1 MTMVDTTKKDTKRMG
16 GMRMDN
22 KMQVFQSEE
31 FGSVRIIGE
40 NGKYLF
46 CAKDVA
52 VALGYKDATNAIK
65 AHCKGVVKRHL
76 LSNGGTQLANFI
88 PEGDVYR
95 LIVHSKLPAAE
106 RFEQWVFDEV
116 LPSIRKHGAYMTD
129 ALLEQA
135 ATNADVAS
143 QAVKALYEERNLNKK
158 LAGQLQQSEARL
170 TEVLPKAAYYDA
182 LVACPDCTGVR
193 LTAKLLGVSQSMFT
207 SYLVRKKYAYYDV
220 NGKMHPYALHYRNG
234 LFVVREFIARNGHSD
249 TQMLVTAQGRM
260 RFNAE
265 RTEITG

>member
-1 MTMVDTTKKDTKRMG
+1 MTRNDIKRMG

-31 FGSVRIIGE
+31 FGDLRTIRIDGE
-40 NGKYLF
+40 PWFVGR
-46 CAKDVA
+46 DVA
-52 VALGYKDATNAIK
+52 AALGYAKPENAMAAHVDPEDKTTTLIQGNGSNYKSK
-65 AHCKGVVKRHL
+65 AIIINESGL
-76 LSNGGTQLANFI
+76 YS
-88 PEGDVYR
+88 
-95 LIVHSKLPAAE
+95 LIFSSKLEAAK
-106 RFEQWVFDEV
+106 RFKRWVTAEV

-135 ATNADVAS
+135 ATNADVAT

-170 TEVLPKAAYYDA
+170 TETLPKAAYYDA

-265 RTEITG
+265 RAEITG